1 MKVSVVLPVFNK
13 APWLR
18 EALDSIRAQA
28 LREFEI
34 IAVDDASTDGSRAIL
49 EACDDPRLRIIALDR
64 NLGPAGA
71 AQRGHDAA
79 TGEYIARAD
88 ADDVLHPDR
97 LKEQVR
103 FMELNPKVGASGTW
117 MELLHEPGV
126 LRRSPQHDQQCRAE
140 SLFRIPIFQPT
151 AIYRR
156 STLLEKGIRY
166 RDDWPRY
173 GEDWLF
179 QLRLLQ
185 STEVGNLPV
194 PLVRYRLGAQNAS
207 AAQDPFVGLRSVFSA
222 VLEFHGLPHGDEELR
237 WHLPAAGAFPE
248 PLRARDIGH
257 LKRYLI
263 GLRRRAREQR
273 ISTEDAIGL
282 AFHRAWDD
290 LGFQAPRFGAAAVM
304 AYLLRDHQPSLAKW
318 RYLFSSLIT
327 GKRYEPP
334 TERIR

>member
-18 EALDSIRAQA
+18 ACIDSVLRQSFLD
-28 LREFEI
+28 FEL
-34 IAVDDASTDGSRAIL
+34 IAVDDASTDDSLAIL
-49 EACDDPRLRIIALDR
+49 RSYSDPRIRIIALDR

-97 LKEQVR
+97 LQQQVR
-103 FMELNPKVGASGTW
+103 FMDMMPAVGASGTW

-126 LRRSPQHDQQCRAE
+126 LRRSARLDQHCRAQ

-156 STLLEKGIRY
+156 SALLENNIRY
-166 RDDWPRY
+166 DDDWPRY

-179 QLRLLQ
+179 QLRLLAA
-185 STEVGNLPV
+185 THVDNLPV

-207 AAQDPFVGLRSVFSA
+207 AAHDPFVGLRRVFRA
-222 VLEFHGLPHGDEELR
+222 VLKFHGLPHGDEELR
-237 WHLPAAGAFPE
+237 WHLPVAGAFPE
-248 PLRARDIGH
+248 PLRAGDIGS
-257 LKRYLI
+257 LKRYLRDLE
-263 GLRRRAREQR
+263 LRAQEQR
-273 ISTEDAIGL
+273 ISTSDAIEL
-282 AFHRAWDD
+282 AFQHAWND
-290 LGFQAPRFGAAAVM
+290 LGYQMPRFGSAAVM
-304 AYLLRDHQPSLAKW
+304 AYLLRDHQPSMAKW
-318 RYLFSSLIT
+318 RYLFSSMLK
-327 GKRYEPP
+327 GKRYEPT